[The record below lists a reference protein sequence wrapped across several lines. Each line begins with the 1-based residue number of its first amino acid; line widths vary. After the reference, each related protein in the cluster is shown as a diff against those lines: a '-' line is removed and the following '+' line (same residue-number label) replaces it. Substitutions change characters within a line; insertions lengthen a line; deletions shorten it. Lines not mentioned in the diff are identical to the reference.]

1 MERRLEHP
9 FNVARI
15 KKIIFT
21 LPNIHWPNINRNRD
35 SRQQQISGKF
45 AEKRERM
52 FIAVFR
58 QWTGRKGGG
67 EEEGIAGTTLRLIFH
82 STCFY
87 FLPSGVARKRR
98 GLPRTGSDTRCV
110 RPPPPFFVFSSSKVC
125 PRCAEGRKRDKGRES
140 SINRRRTYTSKA
152 APLSKLGEISEFR
165 SMAGGGG
172 GRSEIRGRK
181 KRAEEKEWKK
191 KKERERKE

>member
-87 FLPSGVARKRR
+87 FLPSGIARKRR

-172 GRSEIRGRK
+172 GGAK
-181 KRAEEKEWKK
+181 
-191 KKERERKE
+191 

>member
-1 MERRLEHP
+1 
-9 FNVARI
+9 
-15 KKIIFT
+15 
-21 LPNIHWPNINRNRD
+21 
-35 SRQQQISGKF
+35 
-45 AEKRERM
+45 M

-172 GRSEIRGRK
+172 EERNKG
-181 KRAEEKEWKK
+181 EEKESRGEGMKK
-191 KKERERKE
+191 KKRKGKKRIEEGKREKIRGGGGRRRKSGATVEDLIDRLLSVRRLNILEKRNAAT